1 MFDIFALTQS
11 QVRQLSN
18 SIFSIKCK
26 LEEFDNEKCKKKFKE
41 QKKAFNKSSEK
52 YYSSMSSS
60 LQVGETKKADKIK
73 DADESSENNRKE
85 FHRQSLKYVDTLL
98 SVEEEKKY
106 QIPEHIHLYT
116 KIWTNAFESTVHEI
130 ERFKEDNDRIE

>member
-18 SIFSIKCK
+18 SFFSIKCK

-52 YYSSMSSS
+52 YYSSMISNEN
-60 LQVGETKKADKIK
+60 LQKIK
-73 DADESSENNRKE
+73 EQFIHTHWRP
-85 FHRQSLKYVDTLL
+85 LL
-98 SVEEEKKY
+98 EQHWGPPCK
-106 QIPEHIHLYT
+106 QNCHP
-116 KIWTNAFESTVHEI
+116 
-130 ERFKEDNDRIE
+130 